1 MGKIIGIDL
10 GTTNSCM
17 AVLEGGDPSV
27 IVNSDGGRT
36 TPSVVA
42 WKDGKRIVGRAAIN
56 QQVSNPKNT
65 IYSVKR
71 FIGREY
77 GDLSQQ
83 DLEGLHYDIMAG
95 DKNRPIVRADGRD
108 ILPEEVS
115 AAVLSKMKE
124 DAETFL
130 GEPVTEAIIT
140 VPAYFDDNQ
149 RQATKD
155 AGKIAG
161 LDVLRIINEPTAA
174 ALAYG
179 YAGGADT
186 KKILVFDLGGGTFD
200 VSILDVDNAVIS
212 VISTAGDNHLGG
224 DVWDSTFCEWL
235 CDKFQADTG
244 VDPRQDTMT
253 HSRVLEAARKAKED
267 LSSADSVNVNLPF
280 LCVDGATP
288 LHMDYTVTR
297 EEFEDITKDLLERC
311 RKPVEEALSGT
322 EDNPI
327 GLTMDDIDDVLLVGG
342 STRMPAVQALA
353 RELSGKTPNQ
363 GVNPDEVVAAGA
375 AVQGSIMNNE
385 TTGIVLADVCAMA
398 VGIKLADDT
407 VDYLIQANSTIPCT
421 EKSTYGVQEQGQE
434 SVEIVVIQGRDKEAY
449 SKDNKVL
456 GTASM
461 RGWDTNIPKEQVIIE
476 LSMTY
481 TVDGII
487 EISADELSSGT
498 HLDARIEGSTK
509 LTDNEVKTLAAAEKK
524 TLASA

>member
-27 IVNSDGGRT
+27 IVNADGGRT

-42 WKDGKRIVGRAAIN
+42 WKDGNRIVGRAAIN

-71 FIGREY
+71 FIGREFN
-77 GDLSQQ
+77 DLTKQ

-95 DKNRPIVRADGRD
+95 EKGRPVVHADNRD

-179 YAGGADT
+179 YSGGSET

-200 VSILDVDNAVIS
+200 VSILDVDDTVIQ

-224 DVWDSTFCEWL
+224 DIWDSTFCEWL
-235 CDKFQADTG
+235 CDKFQQENG
-244 VDPRQDTMT
+244 VDPRADTMT

-280 LCVDGATP
+280 LCVNGATP
-288 LHMDYTVTR
+288 LHMDYEITR
-297 EEFEDITKDLLERC
+297 AQFEEITKDLLDRC
-311 RKPVEEALSGT
+311 RKPVEDALRGT
-322 EDNPI
+322 DENPI
-327 GLTMDDIDDVLLVGG
+327 GLTMADIDDVLLVGG

-353 RELSGKTPNQ
+353 KELSGKTPNQ

-385 TTGIVLADVCAMA
+385 TSGIVLADVCAMDLS
-398 VGIKLADDT
+398 IKLANGELF
-407 VDYLIQANSTIPCT
+407 VMIPANSTVPISNKDLFTT
-421 EKSTYGVQEQGQE
+421 ETSNQQ
-434 SVEIVVIQGRDKEAY
+434 SVELSVYQGVGKMYTDPGVKF
-449 SKDNKVL
+449 L
-456 GTASM
+456 GETSLS
-461 RGWDTNIPKEQVIIE
+461 GIPPMAAGEPQIE
-476 LSMTY
+476 VEFEY
-481 TVDGII
+481 DVDGII
-487 EISADELSSGT
+487 HIHAKELKSGIS
-498 HLDARIEGSTK
+498 LDATIDGTTK
-509 LTDNEVKTLAAAEKK
+509 LSDEEVKTLAAAEKK

>member
-17 AVLEGGDPSV
+17 AVLEGGEPSV
-27 IVNSDGGRT
+27 INNSDGGRT

-42 WKDGKRIVGRAAIN
+42 WRNGDRIVGKAAIN
-56 QQVSNPKNT
+56 QQVSNPDNT

-71 FIGREY
+71 FIGRTY
-77 GDLSQQ
+77 SDLTEQ
-83 DLEGLHYDIMAG
+83 DLEGLHYQISSG
-95 DKNRPIVRADGRD
+95 PKGRPVVTADGRD

-124 DAETFL
+124 DAEKFL

-161 LDVLRIINEPTAA
+161 LNVQRIINEPTAA

-179 YAGGADT
+179 YSGGSDT

-200 VSILDVDNAVIS
+200 VSILDVDDTVIQ

-224 DVWDSTFCEWL
+224 DIWDSTFCEWL
-235 CDKFQADTG
+235 CDKFQQENG
-244 VDPRQDTMT
+244 IDPRSDTMT
-253 HSRVLEAARKAKED
+253 HSRVLEAARQAKED
-267 LSSADSVNVNLPF
+267 LSTAQSVNINLPF
-280 LCVDGATP
+280 LCVGQSGP
-288 LHMDYTVTR
+288 LHMDYEITR
-297 EEFEDITKDLLERC
+297 EQFEDITRELLERC
-311 RKPVEEALSGT
+311 RKPIDDALKGT
-322 EDNPI
+322 DDNPI
-327 GLTMDDIDDVLLVGG
+327 GLTMADIDDVLLVGG

-353 RELSGKTPNQ
+353 REISGKEPNQ

-375 AVQGSIMNNE
+375 AVQGGIMNNE
-385 TTGIVLADVCAMA
+385 CTGIVLADVCSMS
-398 VGIKLADDT
+398 VGLRLADGT

-421 EKSTYGVQEQGQE
+421 ESSRYGIAQQGQE
-434 SVEIVVIQGRDKEAY
+434 SVELVVVQGKEKMADDP
-449 SKDNKVL
+449 KNKIL

-461 RGWDTNIPKEQVIIE
+461 SGWDTSIPKEQVVIQ
-476 LSMTY
+476 LDMTY
-481 TVDGII
+481 TVEGLI
-487 EISADELSSGT
+487 EIDATEMSSGT
-498 HLDARIEGSTK
+498 HLSCTVEGSTK
-509 LTDNEVKTLAAAEKK
+509 LSDSEVKALAAAEQ
-524 TLASA
+524 AQ